1 MVDPKEFV
9 LGGESRC
16 KAGHGPSDL
25 AVTCFAIWIVTV
37 GIMLV
42 EVNRLNVKN
51 KVRMRTVKDL
61 FMSAIGAYIFYSN
74 LSKCRAF
81 RGLVLGLVL
90 SSLGSMVLDTLF
102 FHDLP
107 VEEKQSVLRQLQQK
121 LASKK

>member
-1 MVDPKEFV
+1 MSDAKEFV

-37 GIMLV
+37 GIMMI
-42 EVNRLNVKN
+42 EVNRLNLKN
-51 KVRMRTVKDL
+51 KVRVRTLKDL
-61 FMSAIGAYIFYSN
+61 CMSGVGAYIFYAN
-74 LSKCRAF
+74 LQKCRAF
-81 RGLVLGLVL
+81 RGLVLGIVF

-121 LASKK
+121 LASK